1 MLDIRK
7 TEKGLRATLESGSQ
21 KLKIYRAYDIGPEF
35 ACLVQKLEF
44 DCN

>member
-35 ACLVQKLEF
+35 ACFSPKIGV
-44 DCN
+44 

>member
-7 TEKGLRATLESGSQ
+7 TEKGLRVTLESGSQ

-35 ACLVQKLEF
+35 VCFSPKIGV
-44 DCN
+44 